1 MSSFDDD
8 PIMEDVHKIR
18 EELEQQFVQSG
29 LSFSEWLVSTEKE
42 FSSRLAEVGFKV
54 ITKDNLQCLVSI

>member
-1 MSSFDDD
+1 
-8 PIMEDVHKIR
+8 MEDVHKIR

-29 LSFSEWLVSTEKE
+29 LSFSEWLTATEKE